1 MKHMNQINPC
11 RIAVALLV
19 VSFGLG
25 TLPSTARAE
34 LSREEVKD
42 LAVRI
47 ERATDDFK
55 KTIERKLGRAKGEES
70 KLKDKINKQ
79 VSKLET
85 AADKLKREVSGDK
98 KGVLKTLGIRAD
110 IKRVVDEAGGVDKI
124 IRVGKWDTAIK
135 LDWVRLRTAVNVL
148 AEKYNL
154 DKINEKD

>member
-1 MKHMNQINPC
+1 MKPITTI
-11 RIAVALLV
+11 RVGVLLV
-19 VSFGLG
+19 SALVAFGGLA
-25 TLPSTARAE
+25 PNARAE

-42 LAVRI
+42 LAVRV
-47 ERATDDFK
+47 ERATDEFK
-55 KTIERKLGRAKGEES
+55 KTIADKLGRAKGDES

-85 AADKLKREVSGDK
+85 ATDKLKREVSGDQ

-110 IKRVVDEAGGVDKI
+110 IKRVVEEAGGVDKI

-135 LDWVRLRTAVNVL
+135 LDWIKLRAAVNVL
-148 AEKYNL
+148 ADKYKL

>member
-1 MKHMNQINPC
+1 MNRTINC
-11 RIAVALLV
+11 RAGVLLL
-19 VSFGLG
+19 STLMAFGG
-25 TLPSTARAE
+25 FAANARAD
-34 LSREEVKD
+34 LTRDEVKD

-55 KTIERKLGRAKGEES
+55 KTIADKLGRAKGDES

-85 AADKLKREVSGDK
+85 ATDKLKREVSGDK
-98 KGVLKTLGIRAD
+98 QGVLKTLGIRAD
-110 IKRVVDEAGGVDKI
+110 VKRVVDEAGGVDKI
-124 IRVGKWDTAIK
+124 IRVGKWDTSIK
-135 LDWVRLRTAVNVL
+135 LDWVKLRTAVNVL